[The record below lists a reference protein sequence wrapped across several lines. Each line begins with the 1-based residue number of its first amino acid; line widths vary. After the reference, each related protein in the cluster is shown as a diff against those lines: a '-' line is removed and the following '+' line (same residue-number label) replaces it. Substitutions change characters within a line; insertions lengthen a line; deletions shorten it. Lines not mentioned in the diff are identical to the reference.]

1 MITTDQMKTRVPVFI
16 ILAVLACLFMFQ
28 PAIAGEG
35 DGSGGGQGVPL
46 GLASSSPADG
56 QTDVALTGEIKLT
69 FNKNVINL
77 TLRENNKKCFSL
89 STASGLKVPI
99 EVIMAD
105 DQLYPEEKR
114 NITIK
119 SSQPLQPGTA
129 YILKISPA
137 LQAKNGTSLGHEVT
151 VNFVTVGAVSKPV
164 ENPPAVDTGKVEL
177 QPEQPAANP
186 SDNNSVVSPETDDKA
201 VGEALPEAPAA
212 IEQQQP
218 EVTSTDAEP
227 LTAPGDA
234 GKIWPWAA
242 LLLAAVA
249 VGLVYYRRR
258 NAK

>member
-1 MITTDQMKTRVPVFI
+1 LITTDQMKTRVPVLI

-28 PAIAGEG
+28 PVIAGEG

-77 TLRENNKKCFSL
+77 TIRENNKKCFSL
-89 STASGLKVPI
+89 GTSNGLKVPI

-114 NITIK
+114 NISIK

-151 VNFVTVGAVSKPV
+151 VNFVTAGAVSKPV
-164 ENPPAVDTGKVEL
+164 ENPPEVDTGKVEL
-177 QPEQPAANP
+177 QPEQPVSNQSDKNAA
-186 SDNNSVVSPETDDKA
+186 VSSETDDKT
-201 VGEALPEAPAA
+201 VGKAGSEAPAA
-212 IEQQQP
+212 IDQQQSQ
-218 EVTSTDAEP
+218 EQLTDAEP
-227 LTAPGDA
+227 VPVKRDEGRIWAQAA
-234 GKIWPWAA
+234 GLLLIAA
-242 LLLAAVA
+242 L
-249 VGLVYYRRR
+249 GLMYYRRR